1 MSAACVSSRLSC
13 SKKIN
18 IAIILM
24 KPGNIPR
31 TSTTVNVFLR
41 PRKRKRDKAYMLSVV
56 KMVENIMV
64 KVAIFSVFTYQTP

>member
-1 MSAACVSSRLSC
+1 
-13 SKKIN
+13 
-18 IAIILM
+18 M

-31 TSTTVNVFLR
+31 TSITVNVFLR